1 MREPISRR
9 GAVKVAALGAAVGAA
24 LAAGSAPAAAQGFGP
39 EGAWVVRWQARDR
52 FRVLPQAEPL
62 LGRPGP
68 RFESLG
74 IGHWGYLP
82 DGTVALTVFAS
93 LSAADGSPVGYE
105 TWSATFL
112 YDPLTDTLAG
122 RHRWTEFGLDG
133 HVIDTS
139 SSTNLQATRVRIEPV
154 L

>member
-1 MREPISRR
+1 
-9 GAVKVAALGAAVGAA
+9 
-24 LAAGSAPAAAQGFGP
+24 
-39 EGAWVVRWQARDR
+39 VVRWQARDR
-52 FRVLPQAEPL
+52 FRVLPLALLVGGVALVSDAPQAEPL